1 MVTFTPAAQ
10 SLARGR
16 QHLLAPQR
24 RGRQVDQHA
33 GLRRQGIQRQP
44 QLGDGEGVDLTFDAQ
59 LP

>member
-10 SLARGR
+10 SCPRAASTAWLLSVAVARSTSTPVLGGR
-16 QHLLAPQR
+16 ASS
-24 RGRQVDQHA
+24 V
-33 GLRRQGIQRQP
+33 P